1 MRAPRLAHAQV
12 IRSTPE
18 DPVEQLSEYLRR
30 EAKMA
35 ERNAEAT
42 AFLRFSASSARL
54 KELQEEEG
62 FDDEWDD

>member
-1 MRAPRLAHAQV
+1 M
-12 IRSTPE
+12 T
-18 DPVEQLSEYLRR
+18 
-30 EAKMA
+30 

-62 FDDEWDD
+62 LDDEWDD